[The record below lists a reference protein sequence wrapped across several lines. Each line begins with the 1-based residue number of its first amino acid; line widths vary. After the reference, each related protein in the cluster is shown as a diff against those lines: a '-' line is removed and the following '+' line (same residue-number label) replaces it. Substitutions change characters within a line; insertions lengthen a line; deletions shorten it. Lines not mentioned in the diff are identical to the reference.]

1 MRIKFIPWKC
11 EKLLGLTIFSPCH
24 TNKFITNFAHFFLFS
39 FHSLLLHQT
48 VKRVYCWES
57 LKWTFTWYFFYMTDQ
72 MQQQTINECVEDIT
86 LLYPA
91 AECVHTFFFSRAFH
105 SLVSVCPLKIY
116 YCCMISCTIF
126 NSVSTNWII
135 IYKRIS
141 VRHIPDNK
149 NVKLLVYLTPFL
161 CHSYCAYSVDQ
172 LSKYHGREHFPS
184 SVKHSL
190 FFTHSSI
197 QYQHCEVK
205 MKYDILDWNF
215 EKRMIR
221 IKYFAPNN
229 VESQF
234 SSI

>member
-1 MRIKFIPWKC
+1 MRKIAW
-11 EKLLGLTIFSPCH
+11 
-24 TNKFITNFAHFFLFS
+24 AYDFFPMPHKQIYHEFCSFFFS
-39 FHSLLLHQT
+39 FHST
-48 VKRVYCWES
+48 VFCCIKQWSVFIAES
-57 LKWTFTWYFFYMTDQ
+57 LLNGHSHGIFLYMTDQ

-105 SLVSVCPLKIY
+105 LLVSVCPLKIY